1 MEKARQEVLS
11 DKMDIHFFELKK
23 IKKAAKHKPMEDWL
37 NLINAETEGELMDV
51 EATTQIKEVKK
62 AIVVLRELN
71 ADDQLRAEAHYREK
85 RLHDEATALGHA
97 RREGKEEG
105 LKLGMEQ
112 GLEKGMLQTLAELVK
127 DEFLTIET
135 AAQKANMSIS
145 DFRNKTGL

>member
-1 MEKARQEVLS
+1 MEKTRQEVLS

-51 EATTQIKEVKK
+51 EATTQINEVKK

-71 ADDQLRAEAHYREK
+71 ADDQLRAEAYYREK

-105 LKLGMEQ
+105 RAE
-112 GLEKGMLQTLAELVK
+112 GLVEGMLVTLAGLVK
-127 DEFLTIET
+127 DGLLTIET
-135 AAQKANMSIS
+135 AAQKANMSVS
-145 DFRNKTGL
+145 DFRSKTGL

>member
-1 MEKARQEVLS
+1 
-11 DKMDIHFFELKK
+11 
-23 IKKAAKHKPMEDWL
+23 
-37 NLINAETEGELMDV
+37 MDV
-51 EATTQIKEVKK
+51 EASTQINEVKK

-105 LKLGMEQ
+105 LKLGLERGLEQ
-112 GLEKGMLQTLAELVK
+112 GLEKGKLQTLAELVK

-135 AAQKANMSIS
+135 AAQKANMSVS
-145 DFRNKTGL
+145 DFRSKTGL